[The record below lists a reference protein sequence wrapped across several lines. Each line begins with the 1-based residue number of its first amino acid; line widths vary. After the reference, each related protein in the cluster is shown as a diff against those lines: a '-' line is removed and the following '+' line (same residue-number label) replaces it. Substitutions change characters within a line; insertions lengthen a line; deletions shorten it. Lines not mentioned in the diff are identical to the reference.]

1 MNWRR
6 NLWILC
12 ITNFFAN
19 IAFNM
24 TSPFL
29 PELLRVIGVSEK
41 IPFWAGILTS
51 ATFLAYA
58 LMSPVWGNLA
68 DRCGRRPML
77 LRSSLGIGASYVMM
91 VFAGSLPFL
100 LAARLLNGLLSGF
113 TPASIIL
120 VSVCTPS
127 EQVGYALGIL
137 NMAVAAGSI
146 LGPLAGGILTELLG
160 VRMALAGAGVLMVL
174 VALGSYY
181 GTWEPAALPSKKTS
195 IREDAGYVICNPK
208 LMIPIFCML
217 VLNMAV
223 FILQPVLPLFV
234 GSLRVGKAQFMVG
247 LVFSISAVSLAIASP
262 IINKMHNNRKR
273 PVSYLA
279 ILIASLVLAGLVSV
293 TQGLSKSIP
302 FLISQ
307 RFLFGAFQGGITIAA
322 NVLVAVNS
330 DEAMRGRVFGMMTS
344 ITAIGFILGPVI
356 GGLLA
361 EQWGYRAAFFAPA
374 VLFLT
379 AALYLGQWSY
389 RSKTFVSEG
398 LLRDDSPFSPG
409 GPVRLRPEV
418 KQIKSPCQTAEAVDD
433 LD

>member
-12 ITNFFAN
+12 ISNFFAN

-58 LMSPVWGNLA
+58 LMSPVWGSLA
-68 DRCGRRPML
+68 DRSGRRTML
-77 LRSSLGIGASYVMM
+77 LRSSLGIGISYVIMA
-91 VFAGSLPFL
+91 FAGSMPLL

-113 TPASIIL
+113 TPASIL
-120 VSVCTPS
+120 MVSVCTPS
-127 EQVGYALGIL
+127 EQVGYALGTL
-137 NMAVAAGSI
+137 NMAVAVGSI
-146 LGPLAGGILTELLG
+146 LGPLAGGLLTELLG
-160 VRMALAGAGVLMVL
+160 VRKALAGAAVLMAL

-181 GTWEPAALPSKKTS
+181 GTWEPASLPSKKTS
-195 IREDAGYVICNPK
+195 IREDANYVIRDPK

-234 GSLRVGKAQFMVG
+234 GSLRSDKAQFMVG

-262 IINKMHNNRKR
+262 IINRMHNNRKR

-279 ILIASLVLAGLVSV
+279 ILLGSLVLAGLVSV
-293 TQGLSKSIP
+293 TQGLSQSIP

-307 RFLFGAFQGGITIAA
+307 RFLFGAFQGGITIAS
-322 NVLVAVNS
+322 NVLVAMNS
-330 DEAMRGRVFGMMTS
+330 EEAMRGRVFGIMTS
-344 ITAIGFILGPVI
+344 ITAIGFILGPVM
-356 GGLLA
+356 GGILA
-361 EQWGYRAAFFAPA
+361 ELWGYRAVFFAPA
-374 VLFLT
+374 VLFLA
-379 AALYLGQWSY
+379 AALYLGQWAY
-389 RSKTFVSEG
+389 RFKKAVSQSA
-398 LLRDDSPFSPG
+398 SPQKEPLADAGPSQG
-409 GPVRLRPEV
+409 G
-418 KQIKSPCQTAEAVDD
+418 I
-433 LD
+433 